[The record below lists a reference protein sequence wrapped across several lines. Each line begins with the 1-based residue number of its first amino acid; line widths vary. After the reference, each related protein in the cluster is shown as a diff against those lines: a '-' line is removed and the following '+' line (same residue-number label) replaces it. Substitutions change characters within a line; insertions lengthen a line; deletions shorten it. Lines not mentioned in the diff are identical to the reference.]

1 VSSEQ
6 REPLPD
12 SNEQRRPT
20 SELWGSWDEMDDTQP
35 QRAVS
40 QPPAHNA
47 QTPGEAQF
55 NPADPQFVHRE
66 HVTGALPSHPSE
78 APLFRPANAPY
89 PAFPGYQAPGQ
100 GYPPPSPGTFP
111 GQQQQGQGQRQG
123 YAPSQA
129 PFPGQQ
135 QSSSQ
140 GYVQQ
145 RVGYPAYP
153 GYPQYPQYQ
162 GYHPLAPPP
171 GYNGYASYPPPG
183 YYPYGPYAWQPPEPK
198 RDHYLLAVGI
208 AALVGSSLIL
218 LAGLGCLGLL
228 ALLAI
233 APHQNLSASS
243 FFASVVLFIAFA
255 IAGIV
260 GGIAG
265 LYHGIRQVFFRK
277 SSRDFSLPR
286 FWIFVILYLIV
297 IVIGFLLH
305 SQGKDVAYPSLTVVL
320 IFLAGIFPALAVL
333 ALGARRLHY
342 PKSAPWPTSWRRL
355 TLALISG
362 ATLSIAIAGG
372 LEFALGILFVQG
384 HAVNPLIC
392 ADQPNARGCQD
403 PGIYTL
409 LLIMVAI
416 VAPIIEETVKPI
428 AVIVL
433 IGRVRSAA
441 EAFLL
446 GLACG
451 IGFDL
456 IETTGYISSGYN
468 DWLNVAVIRTGAGLL
483 HGFGA
488 AMVALGWYY
497 LTHAKKRR
505 FLLAFLCW
513 LYAVLQ
519 HALWNGSW
527 GLVLIPGPIGDYF
540 NNANVTVGPVSVPAY
555 EIINIVEALFM
566 LAFFIYMTGRL
577 RTSLPSSP
585 APEKDSGIAEAGRRE
600 MVRT

>member
-1 VSSEQ
+1 MSLEQ

-12 SNEQRRPT
+12 PNEQHRPT
-20 SELWGSWDEMDDTQP
+20 SELWEPWGQLDDTQP

-40 QPPAHNA
+40 RPQSQAP
-47 QTPGEAQF
+47 QTPGGSQF
-55 NPADPQFVHRE
+55 NPADPQFTHRE
-66 HVTGALPSHPSE
+66 HVTGSLLSHPSE

-100 GYPPPSPGTFP
+100 GQ
-111 GQQQQGQGQRQG
+111 GQQQQRQG
-123 YAPSQA
+123 
-129 PFPGQQ
+129 
-135 QSSSQ
+135 
-140 GYVQQ
+140 
-145 RVGYPAYP
+145 YP
-153 GYPQYPQYQ
+153 GYPGYPSYQ
-162 GYHPLAPPP
+162 GSGTFPPAYAPPPP
-171 GYNGYASYPPPG
+171 GYNGYAPYPPAA

-198 RDHYLLAVGI
+198 RDPYLLGVGI
-208 AALVGSSLIL
+208 AALVGSSLVF
-218 LAGLGCLGLL
+218 LAGLVCLVLL
-228 ALLAI
+228 ALFSI
-233 APHQNLSASS
+233 APHQNMSASG
-243 FFASVVLFIAFA
+243 FFASIVLFIAFA
-255 IAGIV
+255 ITGVV
-260 GGIAG
+260 GGSAG

-277 SSRDFSLPR
+277 PSRDFSLPR

-297 IVIGFLLH
+297 VGIGFWLH
-305 SQGKDVAYPSLTVVL
+305 TQGKDVADPALTAVL
-320 IFLAGIFPALAVL
+320 ILFAGIFPALAVL
-333 ALGARRLHY
+333 ALGVRRLHF
-342 PKSAPWPTSWRRL
+342 PRTAPWPTSWRRL
-355 TLALISG
+355 ILALLSG
-362 ATLSIAIAGG
+362 ATLSIVIAGV
-372 LEFALGILFVQG
+372 LEFVVGILLVQG

-392 ADQPNARGCQD
+392 VDQPNAPNCQD
-403 PGIYTL
+403 PSIFTL
-409 LLIMVAI
+409 LLIMVA
-416 VAPIIEETVKPI
+416 VTAPIIEETVKPI

-468 DWLNVAVIRTGAGLL
+468 DWLNVALIRTGAGLL

-497 LTHAKKRR
+497 LTHEKKRR
-505 FLLAFLCW
+505 LLRAFLCW

-527 GLVLIPGPIGDYF
+527 GLVLIPGPIGNYF
-540 NNANVTVGPVSVPAY
+540 NTASVTVGSFSVPAY

-577 RTSLPSSP
+577 RTQTPSLPSPDKNSGV
-585 APEKDSGIAEAGRRE
+585 PEPGQRVA
-600 MVRT
+600 VRT

>member
-1 VSSEQ
+1 
-6 REPLPD
+6 
-12 SNEQRRPT
+12 
-20 SELWGSWDEMDDTQP
+20 
-35 QRAVS
+35 
-40 QPPAHNA
+40 
-47 QTPGEAQF
+47 
-55 NPADPQFVHRE
+55 
-66 HVTGALPSHPSE
+66 
-78 APLFRPANAPY
+78 
-89 PAFPGYQAPGQ
+89 
-100 GYPPPSPGTFP
+100 
-111 GQQQQGQGQRQG
+111 
-123 YAPSQA
+123 
-129 PFPGQQ
+129 
-135 QSSSQ
+135 
-140 GYVQQ
+140 
-145 RVGYPAYP
+145 
-153 GYPQYPQYQ
+153 
-162 GYHPLAPPP
+162 
-171 GYNGYASYPPPG
+171 
-183 YYPYGPYAWQPPEPK
+183 
-198 RDHYLLAVGI
+198 
-208 AALVGSSLIL
+208 
-218 LAGLGCLGLL
+218 
-228 ALLAI
+228 
-233 APHQNLSASS
+233 
-243 FFASVVLFIAFA
+243 
-255 IAGIV
+255 
-260 GGIAG
+260 
-265 LYHGIRQVFFRK
+265 VFFRK

-566 LAFFIYMTGRL
+566 LAFFIYITGRL
-577 RTSLPSSP
+577 RRSLPSSP

>member
-1 VSSEQ
+1 MW
-6 REPLPD
+6 R
-12 SNEQRRPT
+12 
-20 SELWGSWDEMDDTQP
+20 
-35 QRAVS
+35 
-40 QPPAHNA
+40 
-47 QTPGEAQF
+47 
-55 NPADPQFVHRE
+55 
-66 HVTGALPSHPSE
+66 
-78 APLFRPANAPY
+78 
-89 PAFPGYQAPGQ
+89 
-100 GYPPPSPGTFP
+100 
-111 GQQQQGQGQRQG
+111 
-123 YAPSQA
+123 
-129 PFPGQQ
+129 
-135 QSSSQ
+135 
-140 GYVQQ
+140 
-145 RVGYPAYP
+145 
-153 GYPQYPQYQ
+153 
-162 GYHPLAPPP
+162 
-171 GYNGYASYPPPG
+171 
-183 YYPYGPYAWQPPEPK
+183 PPEPK
-198 RDHYLLAVGI
+198 RDPYLLGVGI
-208 AALVGSSLIL
+208 AALVGSGLLL
-218 LAGLGCLGLL
+218 LAGFGCLGLL

-243 FFASVVLFIAFA
+243 FFASIVLFITFA
-255 IAGIV
+255 IAGIF

-277 SSRDFSLPR
+277 PSRDFSLPR

-297 IVIGFLLH
+297 VGIGFLLH
-305 SQGKDVAYPSLTVVL
+305 TQGKDVAYPALTTVL

-333 ALGARRLHY
+333 ALGVRRLHY

-362 ATLSIAIAGG
+362 ATLSIVIAGA
-372 LEFALGILFVQG
+372 LELAFGILLVRG
-384 HAVNPLIC
+384 NTVNPLIC
-392 ADQPNARGCQD
+392 ADQPNAPGCQN
-403 PGIYTL
+403 PGIYML

-416 VAPIIEETVKPI
+416 IAPIIEETVKPI

-468 DWLNVAVIRTGAGLL
+468 GWLNVALIRTGAGLL

-540 NNANVTVGPVSVPAY
+540 NNASVTIGPVSVPAY

-566 LAFFIYMTGRL
+566 LVFFIYMTGRL
-577 RTSLPSSP
+577 RRSLPSSP
-585 APEKDSGIAEAGRRE
+585 APDRNSGIAEPGRRE

>member
-1 VSSEQ
+1 
-6 REPLPD
+6 
-12 SNEQRRPT
+12 
-20 SELWGSWDEMDDTQP
+20 
-35 QRAVS
+35 
-40 QPPAHNA
+40 
-47 QTPGEAQF
+47 
-55 NPADPQFVHRE
+55 
-66 HVTGALPSHPSE
+66 
-78 APLFRPANAPY
+78 
-89 PAFPGYQAPGQ
+89 
-100 GYPPPSPGTFP
+100 
-111 GQQQQGQGQRQG
+111 
-123 YAPSQA
+123 
-129 PFPGQQ
+129 
-135 QSSSQ
+135 
-140 GYVQQ
+140 
-145 RVGYPAYP
+145 
-153 GYPQYPQYQ
+153 
-162 GYHPLAPPP
+162 
-171 GYNGYASYPPPG
+171 
-183 YYPYGPYAWQPPEPK
+183 
-198 RDHYLLAVGI
+198 
-208 AALVGSSLIL
+208 L

-228 ALLAI
+228 ALLSI
-233 APHQNLSASS
+233 APHQNMGESD

-260 GGIAG
+260 GGGAG
-265 LYHGIRQVFFRK
+265 LYHSIRQVFFRK
-277 SSRDFSLPR
+277 PSRDFSLPR

-297 IVIGFLLH
+297 VGIGFLLH
-305 SQGKDVAYPSLTVVL
+305 TQGKDVAYPALTVVL
-320 IFLAGIFPALAVL
+320 ILFSGIFPALAVL
-333 ALGARRLHY
+333 ALGVRRLHY
-342 PKSAPWPTSWRRL
+342 PKNAPWPTSWRRL

-362 ATLSIAIAGG
+362 ATLSIALAGLLELVLG
-372 LEFALGILFVQG
+372 LLLVQG
-384 HAVNPLIC
+384 STVNPLIC
-392 ADQPNARGCQD
+392 ADQPNAPGCQNPD
-403 PGIYTL
+403 IYTL
-409 LLIMVAI
+409 LLVMVAVI
-416 VAPIIEETVKPI
+416 APIIEETVKPI

-468 DWLNVAVIRTGAGLL
+468 DWLNVALIRTGAGLL

-513 LYAVLQ
+513 FYAVLQ

-540 NNANVTVGPVSVPAY
+540 NNASVTIGSYSIPAY

-577 RTSLPSSP
+577 RKEKPASP
-585 APEKDSGIAEAGRRE
+585 TADEYNAIAGKGQRE